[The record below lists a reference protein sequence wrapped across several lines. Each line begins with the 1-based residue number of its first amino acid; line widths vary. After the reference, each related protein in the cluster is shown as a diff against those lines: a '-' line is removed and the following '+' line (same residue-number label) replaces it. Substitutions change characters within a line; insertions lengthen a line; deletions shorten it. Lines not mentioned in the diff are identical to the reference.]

1 MFLGYVEKGSVVV
14 TRMESIT
21 AYIKRHGEHKSGKM
35 FMTFKLSLTLA
46 IMQKI
51 LACLTFKIVKPYTGS
66 EKQSDTNVSAN
77 DMCIG
82 LEIKLETRELNE
94 QVATRLGS
102 TRTPN

>member
-1 MFLGYVEKGSVVV
+1 MK
-14 TRMESIT
+14 SIT

-77 DMCIG
+77 DMCTLDEWPSHARCNRPQLQNGIFV
-82 LEIKLETRELNE
+82 LFIFVSSFLTL
-94 QVATRLGS
+94 
-102 TRTPN
+102 